1 MAGSLQAPPEDLNPQ
16 DLIRISTEPHY
27 AARRTS
33 SAKLSFAFSLKT
45 RSGGSGR
52 EKANTFR
59 RLSMLIGPALF
70 RRYPE
75 GRLVEPPGIA
85 PGSSP
90 LITCAFIS
98 IVGASPDPANIG
110 RRRWEKKNGLV
121 ETVRDAWT
129 AGGFRER
136 TPGLRGRVRRPAAV
150 AGKFTSSHL
159 DLE

>member
-1 MAGSLQAPPEDLNPQ
+1 MT
-16 DLIRISTEPHY
+16 TEPHY

-59 RLSMLIGPALF
+59 RLSMLIGPMLPGDN
-70 RRYPE
+70 PE

-98 IVGASPDPANIG
+98 IVGRT
-110 RRRWEKKNGLV
+110 RRLTYR
-121 ETVRDAWT
+121 RS
-129 AGGFRER
+129 
-136 TPGLRGRVRRPAAV
+136 GLRFKEFRTARSFAKRQRQA
-150 AGKFTSSHL
+150 
-159 DLE
+159 